1 MALSAL
7 YINKP
12 FTWLWIGQVLSTLG
26 EFSMISAISVWVTV
40 TLFHG
45 SPDLPLAVGLVLGVP
60 RIPSILLSTYVGAWV
75 DRLSPKK
82 CMLGAD
88 GARACL
94 YLVLFLALGEK
105 WTSPWTSLYIVIAL
119 MTISELFSL
128 FFTPARAIIMQQVT
142 PQKKRIQASSLSTF
156 SNQGVALI
164 TSFLGPV
171 MYGLLGIRYAV
182 MVNMISFVLSFLC
195 IANTGQL
202 TSTRK
207 SSGERLALWKE
218 MGFAL
223 HFIFHHPSLRIIFLG
238 SLCYAISQGV
248 DSPLI
253 SQFPLTTLHLS
264 PEAYGTLSFCFP
276 LGGVLMMLVNTRI
289 LHRWGS
295 LRVFVGSLSVLGGI
309 KLAFALSNAID
320 VYLFMMLMGAV
331 FTLVLASLGPEL
343 QNTIPNQHMGKI
355 SPVFSQANAII
366 STFFLF
372 FSSALLA
379 QVNHWIPTASNDKY
393 RIALLCSACLLVLG
407 GVLVYGLHKRHTGN
421 KIPMT
426 NTDHDN

>member
-45 SPDLPLAVGLVLGVP
+45 SPDLPLAVGLILGIP
-60 RIPSILLSTYVGAWV
+60 RIPSILLSTSIGTWV
-75 DRLSPKK
+75 DHHSPKK

-94 YLVLFLALGEK
+94 YLLLFFALGEK
-105 WTSPWTSLYIVIAL
+105 WASPWTSLCVVITL
-119 MTISELFSL
+119 MTIGELFSL
-128 FFTPARAIIMQQVT
+128 FFTPARAIVMQQVT
-142 PQKKRIQASSLSTF
+142 PREKRIQAASLSTF
-156 SNQGVALI
+156 SSQGVALI

-171 MYGLLGIRYAV
+171 MYGLFGIRYAV

-202 TSTRK
+202 TVEHKASDKRQ
-207 SSGERLALWKE
+207 SMWKE
-218 MGFAL
+218 MEFAL
-223 HFIFHHPSLRIIFLG
+223 LFIFHHPSLRVIFLG

-264 PEAYGTLSFCFP
+264 PEAYGELSFCFP
-276 LGGVLMMLVNTRI
+276 LGGVLIMLVNTRI

-295 LRVFVGSLSVLGGI
+295 LRVFVGSLIVLGGI
-309 KLAFALSNAID
+309 KLAFALSNAVD
-320 VYLFMMLMGAV
+320 VYLYMMLMGAV
-331 FTLVLASLGPEL
+331 FTLVLTSLGPEL

-355 SPVFSQANAII
+355 SPIFSQANAII
-366 STFFLF
+366 STFYLF

-379 QVNHWIPTASNDKY
+379 QINHWIPTATDNKY
-393 RIALLCSACLLVLG
+393 RIALVCSACLLVLG
-407 GVLVYGLHKRHTGN
+407 GVLVYGLHKRLA
-421 KIPMT
+421 KSEILMA
-426 NTDHDN
+426 NTDHDA

>member
-45 SPDLPLAVGLVLGVP
+45 SSDLPLAVGLVLGVP
-60 RIPSILLSTYVGAWV
+60 RIPSILLSTYVGVWV

-88 GARACL
+88 CARACL
-94 YLVLFLALGEK
+94 YLALFLALGEK

-119 MTISELFSL
+119 MTISEIFSL
-128 FFTPARAIIMQQVT
+128 FFRPARAIVMQQVT
-142 PQKKRIQASSLSTF
+142 PQEKRIQASSLSTF
-156 SNQGVALI
+156 SSQGVALI

-171 MYGLLGIRYAV
+171 MYGLFGIRYAI
-182 MVNMISFVLSFLC
+182 MVNIISFVLSFLC

-202 TSTRK
+202 TV
-207 SSGERLALWKE
+207 EREASNERRSIGKE

-223 HFIFHHPSLRIIFLG
+223 HFILRHPSLRVIFLG

-264 PEAYGTLSFCFP
+264 PEAYGALSFCFP
-276 LGGVLMMLVNTRI
+276 LGGVLIMLVNTRI

-295 LRVFVGSLSVLGGI
+295 LRVFVGSLIGLGVI

-331 FTLVLASLGPEL
+331 FTLVLTSLGPEL

-355 SPVFSQANAII
+355 SPIFSQANAII

-379 QVNHWIPTASNDKY
+379 QINHWIPTATDDKY
-393 RIALLCSACLLVLG
+393 RIALVCSACLLALG
-407 GVLVYGLHKRHTGN
+407 GILVYGLHTRLAASKM
-421 KIPMT
+421 PMT
-426 NTDHDN
+426 NTDRDA